1 MVKNN
6 YSSGRND
13 DRLNNPNGQN
23 VTQAFAEEGDEEL
36 PKQADVIPCH
46 PYAAVGLMNLNA
58 MLVENIR
65 SHDYFK
71 GLEEHTTFEQV
82 VDQIYY
88 DCKVVSLWQPGTHKV
103 KSASGM
109 CSGLRGV
116 SNAGVPSACAMLLFK
131 LYILQLTT
139 SQVKR
144 LITHPDSPYIRAV
157 GFLYLR
163 HVVDPKTL
171 FAWCEPHLHDQEK
184 FSVLGDGFAIP
195 VGRFVTQLLTQ
206 QEFHDVMLPRLPVPV
221 KREIDA
227 KLNEMGLGEGRG
239 GGGGGG
245 GGDDR
250 RAGGD
255 DRGRDDYSTREYR
268 DLDAPGARPPE
279 RRPYDDRGRD
289 DRGRDDRRDDFRRD
303 DRRDDRRGYD
313 DRRDD
318 RRRDDFRRDD
328 RRDDFRRD
336 DRGRDDR
343 RYDDRRDD
351 RGPPPRP
358 AYDRRDDDRGREWRQ
373 PPPQQ
378 QYDERQQSRGEYAA
392 RREEAARESENPA
405 LAAYERGRRP
415 DQQEAPEAKR
425 ARADEPPAETAA
437 EKLARLRARQA
448 ALLGGGGLASRSIG
462 GDYAGGSGGASAA
475 KGLQRYQQLVRGQR

>member
-255 DRGRDDYSTREYR
+255 DRSRDDYSTREYR

-279 RRPYDDRGRD
+279 RRP
-289 DRGRDDRRDDFRRD
+289 
-303 DRRDDRRGYD
+303 
-313 DRRDD
+313 
-318 RRRDDFRRDD
+318 
-328 RRDDFRRD
+328 
-336 DRGRDDR
+336 
-343 RYDDRRDD
+343 YDDRRDD

-373 PPPQQ
+373 PPPPQ
-378 QYDERQQSRGEYAA
+378 QYDERQASRGEYAA

>member
-245 GGDDR
+245 GGGDDR

-289 DRGRDDRRDDFRRD
+289 DRGRDDR
-303 DRRDDRRGYD
+303 
-313 DRRDD
+313 
-318 RRRDDFRRDD
+318 
-328 RRDDFRRD
+328 
-336 DRGRDDR
+336 GRD
-343 RYDDRRDD
+343 RYDDRD
-351 RGPPPRP
+351 R
-358 AYDRRDDDRGREWRQ
+358 YNNHHRGYR
-373 PPPQQ
+373 
-378 QYDERQQSRGEYAA
+378 
-392 RREEAARESENPA
+392 
-405 LAAYERGRRP
+405 
-415 DQQEAPEAKR
+415 
-425 ARADEPPAETAA
+425 
-437 EKLARLRARQA
+437 
-448 ALLGGGGLASRSIG
+448 
-462 GDYAGGSGGASAA
+462 
-475 KGLQRYQQLVRGQR
+475 

>member
-1 MVKNN
+1 
-6 YSSGRND
+6 
-13 DRLNNPNGQN
+13 
-23 VTQAFAEEGDEEL
+23 
-36 PKQADVIPCH
+36 
-46 PYAAVGLMNLNA
+46 
-58 MLVENIR
+58 
-65 SHDYFK
+65 
-71 GLEEHTTFEQV
+71 
-82 VDQIYY
+82 
-88 DCKVVSLWQPGTHKV
+88 
-103 KSASGM
+103 M

-227 KLNEMGLGEGRG
+227 KLNEMGLGGGRG

-245 GGDDR
+245 GGEDR

-303 DRRDDRRGYD
+303 DRRDDRR
-313 DRRDD
+313 
-318 RRRDDFRRDD
+318 
-328 RRDDFRRD
+328 
-336 DRGRDDR
+336 
-343 RYDDRRDD
+343 YDDRRDD

-373 PPPQQ
+373 PPPPQ
-378 QYDERQQSRGEYAA
+378 QYDERQASRGEYAA

-425 ARADEPPAETAA
+425 ARADDAAAETAA

-448 ALLGGGGLASRSIG
+448 ALLGGGGLAARALG

-475 KGLQRYQQLVRGQR
+475 QGLQRYQQLVRGQR